1 MGPIEDNEGK
11 HQAGCAVTPPLDIV
25 KLALLSLATATQ
37 QAELYALIW
46 ACTLAKGKTAN
57 VYTISQYAFGVDR
70 ELGMLWKQ

>member
-1 MGPIEDNEGK
+1 MPPIEDDEGK
-11 HQAGCAVTPPLDIV
+11 HQAGCP
-25 KLALLSLATATQ
+25 LATSTQ

-57 VYTISQYAFGVDR
+57 VYTIRQYAFGVDR